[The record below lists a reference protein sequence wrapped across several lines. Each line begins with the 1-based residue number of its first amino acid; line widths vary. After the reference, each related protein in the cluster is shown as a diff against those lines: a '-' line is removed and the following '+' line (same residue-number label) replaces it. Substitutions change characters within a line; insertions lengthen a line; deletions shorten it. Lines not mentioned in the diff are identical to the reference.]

1 MTEKKIDLGKLTG
14 PQKAAIFLLAI
25 GEAEA
30 SKVFKKMSDEEIKK
44 VASIMASLD
53 KVQPETMDAI
63 SEEFVSRLE
72 GRERS
77 AVKGEAFFR
86 SIIGST
92 LDKGKAEQLL
102 LELEEEKKEK
112 PFEWSTEVD
121 PIVLRD
127 HIVGEHPQTIAMILA
142 HLPTEISAKVLS
154 GLPDDKK
161 GDIAI
166 RIAHLGQVPKD
177 IVREVD
183 STLRN
188 EIKQMGTGGVEVGG
202 VQALVDI
209 INNLDRASEDIILE
223 TIEEENAEMAT
234 EIRSMMFVFEDLSK
248 IDDRGMREVLKKVEN
263 QQLVLAM
270 KTASEAMKQKILGN
284 LSARAAEML
293 MEDLEVMGPVRLT
306 EVEEAQQAIIRA
318 AKELEADGTITMGG
332 KGKEDIL
339 V

>member
-1 MTEKKIDLGKLTG
+1 MSEKKFDLSKMSG
-14 PQKAAIFLLAI
+14 PEKAAIFLLAI

-30 SKVFKKMSDEEIKK
+30 SKVFKKMNDDEIKK
-44 VASIMASLD
+44 VAGIMAGID
-53 KVQPETMDAI
+53 KVQPETLDAI

-77 AVKGEAFFR
+77 AVKGEAFFK
-86 SIIGST
+86 SLIGNT
-92 LDKGKAEQLL
+92 LEKGKAERLL

-112 PFEWSTEVD
+112 PFEWSSDVD
-121 PIVLRD
+121 PLVLRE

-142 HLPTEISAKVLS
+142 HLPKDIAAGVLS
-154 GLPDDKK
+154 GLADDKK

-166 RIAHLGQVPKD
+166 RIAQLGQVPKD

-183 STLRN
+183 NTLRN
-188 EIKQMGTGGVEVGG
+188 EIKQMGASGEDVGG

-209 INNLDRASEDIILE
+209 LNNLDRASEDIILE
-223 TIEEENAEMAT
+223 TIEEENAEMAV
-234 EIRSMMFVFEDLSK
+234 EIRGMMFVFEDLTK
-248 IDDRGMREVLKKVEN
+248 VDDRGMREVLKKVEN

-284 LSARAAEML
+284 LSVRAAEML
-293 MEDLEVMGPVRLT
+293 AEDLEVLGPVRLT

-318 AKELEADGTITMGG
+318 AKELEADGTIVMGG
-332 KGKEDIL
+332 KGKDDVL